1 MNIGSQGLLF
11 FPVKAMRSV
20 HQNWPYNIRKSKK
33 GHILCFDLKWLQSFS
48 VVVFVVFVV
57 FVVVVVGSGV
67 VVVIYLL
74 LSQTKSMQNDFKE
87 RDVWLE
93 MEALKQT
100 NKQTAKRFTAR
111 SPKVWTPL
119 GNSHSFMQTLTN
131 QNSRTA
137 SSWLLIG
144 FNLYERMWKNRKRSH
159 FWAPCCNKACDIR
172 SYS

>member
-33 GHILCFDLKWLQSFS
+33 GRILCFDLKWLQSFAVA
-48 VVVFVVFVV
+48 VVVV
-57 FVVVVVGSGV
+57 VVVVVGSGV
-67 VVVIYLL
+67 VVVIYFL

-87 RDVWLE
+87 REVWLE
-93 MEALKQT
+93 MDALKQT
-100 NKQTAKRFTAR
+100 NKQTAKRLQQG

-119 GNSHSFMQTLTN
+119 SNSHSFMQVFTN
-131 QNSRTA
+131 QNLRTA

-144 FNLYERMWKNRKRSH
+144 LNLYERMWKNQERSH
-159 FWAPCCNKACDIR
+159 FWAPCCNKACDIH

>member
-33 GHILCFDLKWLQSFS
+33 GRILCFDLKWLQSFAVA
-48 VVVFVVFVV
+48 VV
-57 FVVVVVGSGV
+57 VVVVVGSGV

-87 RDVWLE
+87 REVWLE

-100 NKQTAKRFTAR
+100 NKQTNCKTFTAR
-111 SPKVWTPL
+111 EPKSV
-119 GNSHSFMQTLTN
+119 NSF
-131 QNSRTA
+131 R
-137 SSWLLIG
+137 
-144 FNLYERMWKNRKRSH
+144 
-159 FWAPCCNKACDIR
+159 
-172 SYS
+172 